1 MGPPVI
7 FRWKRR
13 VASEPEFDLG
23 NMSDFSWHE
32 EGERMEKLKSM
43 RKAEKQKEILDYDL
57 I

>member
-7 FRWKRR
+7 FRWKGRD
-13 VASEPEFDLG
+13 ASEPEFDLG
-23 NMSDFSWHE
+23 NMSDLSWH

-43 RKAEKQKEILDYDL
+43 RKAENQKKNLDYDL